1 MAVNPSTVNPT
12 TVNPTTVNPTTVNP
26 TTVNPTTVNPTT
38 VSPATV
44 TVNQVSQATMA
55 VNPATGASGASALA
69 IRTQDLRKTYK
80 SSRGDVPAVRGL
92 DLSVASGQFFGLLGP
107 NGAGKST
114 TIGML
119 TTLVLP
125 TGGQAWVAGMDVVA
139 DPVGV
144 KRRIGVVTQ
153 NNTLDMQLTVAENL
167 EFRSRF
173 FGLSLREASRRADQ
187 LLDVFGLADRR
198 KAMSTDLSGGQAKRL
213 LIARALVHRPD
224 VLFLDEPTAGLDPQ
238 TRANLWDILRV
249 LHAEGQT
256 ILLTTHY
263 MEEAEALCEQISV
276 VDHGEVLASG
286 TVNELKASTG
296 AETVITVRYDEPVP
310 DGMAEQGG
318 LGRRAGVS
326 KVETDGDQ
334 VRVFTREP
342 GGVLGEL
349 VTAGS
354 AAGLS
359 VLDATQLKPSLETVF
374 LTLTGREYRE

>member
-1 MAVNPSTVNPT
+1 M
-12 TVNPTTVNPTTVNP
+12 
-26 TTVNPTTVNPTT
+26 
-38 VSPATV
+38 
-44 TVNQVSQATMA
+44 
-55 VNPATGASGASALA
+55 TGETGLA
-69 IRTQDLRKTYK
+69 IRTEDLRKTYK
-80 SSRGDVPAVRGL
+80 AKGGDVPAVRGI
-92 DLSVASGQFFGLLGP
+92 DLSVSTGQFFGLLGP

-125 TGGQAWVAGMDVVA
+125 TGGRAWVAGLDVVA

-173 FGLSLREASRRADQ
+173 FGLSPREASRRAVQ
-187 LLDVFGLADRR
+187 LLEAFGMSDKR
-198 KAMSTDLSGGQAKRL
+198 KSMSTDLSGGQAKRL

-238 TRANLWDILRV
+238 TRVNLWDILRV

-263 MEEAEALCEQISV
+263 MEEAEALCEQVSV
-276 VDHGEVLASG
+276 MDHGQILASG
-286 TVNELKASTG
+286 TVNELKEGVG
-296 AETVITVRYDEPVP
+296 AETVITVRYEDLVP
-310 DGMAEQGG
+310 DDVTAWAG
-318 LGRRAGVS
+318 LADRPGVS
-326 KVETDGDQ
+326 KVESEGDH

-342 GGVLGEL
+342 EGVLGEL

-354 AAGLS
+354 AAGLT
-359 VLDATQLKPSLETVF
+359 VRDATQLKPSLETVF

>member
-1 MAVNPSTVNPT
+1 MAGI
-12 TVNPTTVNPTTVNP
+12 
-26 TTVNPTTVNPTT
+26 
-38 VSPATV
+38 
-44 TVNQVSQATMA
+44 M
-55 VNPATGASGASALA
+55 TGETGLA
-69 IRTQDLRKTYK
+69 IRTEDLRKTYTAK
-80 SSRGDVPAVRGL
+80 GGDVPAVRGI
-92 DLSVASGQFFGLLGP
+92 DLSVSTGQFFGLLGP

-125 TGGQAWVAGMDVVA
+125 TGGRAWVAGLDVVA

-173 FGLSLREASRRADQ
+173 FGLSPREASRRAAQ
-187 LLDVFGLADRR
+187 LLEAFGMSDKR
-198 KAMSTDLSGGQAKRL
+198 KSMSTDLSGGQAKRL

-238 TRANLWDILRV
+238 TRVNLWDILRV

-263 MEEAEALCEQISV
+263 MEEAEALCEQVSV
-276 VDHGEVLASG
+276 MDHGQILASG
-286 TVNELKASTG
+286 TVNELKEGVG
-296 AETVITVRYDEPVP
+296 AETVITVRYEDLVP
-310 DGMAEQGG
+310 DDVTAWAG
-318 LGRRAGVS
+318 LADRPGVS
-326 KVETDGDQ
+326 KVESEGDH

-342 GGVLGEL
+342 EGVLGEL

-354 AAGLS
+354 AAGLT
-359 VLDATQLKPSLETVF
+359 VRDATQLKPSLETVF

>member
-1 MAVNPSTVNPT
+1 MAVTSAN
-12 TVNPTTVNPTTVNP
+12 
-26 TTVNPTTVNPTT
+26 
-38 VSPATV
+38 
-44 TVNQVSQATMA
+44 
-55 VNPATGASGASALA
+55 GASANGMPAHDAPGPA
-69 IRTQDLRKTYK
+69 IRTRDLRKTYK

-125 TGGQAWVAGMDVVA
+125 TGGQAWVAGLDVVA

-173 FGLSLREASRRADQ
+173 FGLGVREASRRADR
-187 LLDVFGLADRR
+187 LLEVFGLADRR

-249 LHAEGQT
+249 LHAQGQT

-276 VDHGEVLASG
+276 IDHGVVLASG
-286 TVNELKASTG
+286 TVNELKDGAG

-310 DGMAEQGG
+310 GGMAEMAG
-318 LGRRAGVS
+318 LAARVGVS
-326 KVETDGDQ
+326 KVEADGDY

-342 GGVLGEL
+342 DGVLGAL

-374 LTLTGREYRE
+374 LTLTGRDYRE

>member
-1 MAVNPSTVNPT
+1 M
-12 TVNPTTVNPTTVNP
+12 
-26 TTVNPTTVNPTT
+26 
-38 VSPATV
+38 
-44 TVNQVSQATMA
+44 
-55 VNPATGASGASALA
+55 
-69 IRTQDLRKTYK
+69 
-80 SSRGDVPAVRGL
+80 RGI
-92 DLSVASGQFFGLLGP
+92 DLSVGSGQFFGLLGP

-173 FGLSLREASRRADQ
+173 FGLGLREASRRADQ
-187 LLDVFGLADRR
+187 LLEVFGLADRR

-263 MEEAEALCEQISV
+263 MEEAEALCEQVSV
-276 VDHGEVLASG
+276 IDHGEVLASG
-286 TVNELKASTG
+286 TVNELKDG
-296 AETVITVRYDEPVP
+296 RGRGDGHHGPVRRAGPRRP
-310 DGMAEQGG
+310 GRAGRPGRRARRQQGG
-318 LGRRAGVS
+318 GRRRLGPGVHPRARRRARRAGHGRLGRRAERARRDPAQAEPGDSLPHPDRTGVP
-326 KVETDGDQ
+326 
-334 VRVFTREP
+334 RVTTTREAP
-342 GGVLGEL
+342 PQAAEQAGRALGRPR
-349 VTAGS
+349 S
-354 AAGLS
+354 R
-359 VLDATQLKPSLETVF
+359 P
-374 LTLTGREYRE
+374 

>member
-1 MAVNPSTVNPT
+1 MTA
-12 TVNPTTVNPTTVNP
+12 
-26 TTVNPTTVNPTT
+26 
-38 VSPATV
+38 SPEEAG
-44 TVNQVSQATMA
+44 
-55 VNPATGASGASALA
+55 PGPA
-69 IRTQDLRKTYK
+69 IRTEGLRKTYK
-80 SSRGDVPAVRGL
+80 SSRGDVAAVRGI
-92 DLSVASGQFFGLLGP
+92 DLSVGTGQFFGLLGP

-119 TTLVLP
+119 TTLILP
-125 TGGQAWVAGMDVVA
+125 TGGRAWVSGQDVVA

-173 FGLSLREASRRADQ
+173 FGLSLREAQRRAEQ
-187 LLDVFGLADRR
+187 LLEVFGLADRR

-213 LIARALVHRPD
+213 LIARALGHRPD

-238 TRANLWDILRV
+238 TRAHLWDILRV

-286 TVNELKASTG
+286 TVNELKDSAG
-296 AETVITVRYDEPVP
+296 AEKVVTVRYEDEVP
-310 DGMAEQGG
+310 ADLAD
-318 LGRRAGVS
+318 RAGLAGRPGVR
-326 KVETDGDQ
+326 KVESDRD
-334 VRVFTREP
+334 
-342 GGVLGEL
+342 
-349 VTAGS
+349 
-354 AAGLS
+354 
-359 VLDATQLKPSLETVF
+359 
-374 LTLTGREYRE
+374 

>member
-1 MAVNPSTVNPT
+1 MTEEN
-12 TVNPTTVNPTTVNP
+12 
-26 TTVNPTTVNPTT
+26 
-38 VSPATV
+38 
-44 TVNQVSQATMA
+44 
-55 VNPATGASGASALA
+55 GLA
-69 IRTQDLRKTYK
+69 IRTEDLRKTYT
-80 SSRGDVPAVRGL
+80 SSRGDVPAVRGI
-92 DLSVASGQFFGLLGP
+92 DLSVSSGQFFGLLGP

-125 TGGQAWVAGMDVVA
+125 TGGRAWVAGLDVVA

-173 FGLSLREASRRADQ
+173 FGLSPREASRRAAQ
-187 LLDVFGLADRR
+187 LLEVFGMADKR
-198 KAMSTDLSGGQAKRL
+198 KAMSPDLSGGQAKRL

-238 TRANLWDILRV
+238 TRVNLWDILRV

-263 MEEAEALCEQISV
+263 MEEAEALCEQVSV
-276 VDHGEVLASG
+276 MDHGQILASG
-286 TVNELKASTG
+286 TVDELKEGVG
-296 AETVITVRYDEPVP
+296 AETVITVRYEDLVP
-310 DGMAEQGG
+310 GDVTAWAG
-318 LGRRAGVS
+318 LADRPGVS
-326 KVETDGDQ
+326 KVESEGDH

-342 GGVLGEL
+342 EGVLGEL

-354 AAGLS
+354 AAGLT
-359 VLDATQLKPSLETVF
+359 VRDATQLKPSLETVF